1 MSKKVKKIPPLSG
14 EFYEAFK
21 GYNTLYFR
29 WHTYLSIDIAS
40 PIVFSIA
47 SLP

>member
-1 MSKKVKKIPPLSG
+1 MSKKVKKNPPLSG
-14 EFYEAFK
+14 EIYEAFK
-21 GYNTLYFR
+21 GYNTFFR
-29 WHTYLSIDIAS
+29 WHTYLSIDTAS